1 MRIGVTGASGMV
13 GINVCKEIL
22 SNGDELNILIR
33 EDVSYLDGLSCNK
46 FYGDLSDIDTLE
58 KFCDKCDVIIHS
70 AAMISI
76 GFDAYEKVYEVNF
89 IGTKNLLDISIKK
102 KVKKFIFISTV
113 NAYDKKPLDQNFDE
127 KRELVKKGN
136 AYDMTK
142 ALAQELVTSTEE
154 IETVSIN
161 PTSVLGK
168 NDFKPSRLG
177 KIIKGVHSGK
187 LPFLVDGGLD
197 VIDVEDL
204 SKAIYS
210 SISNGKDGES
220 YLISGKFRSF
230 KEMYEVITKYQDIK
244 SRMFFF
250 PRLMVEL
257 SLPLLSLFPIGL
269 LKRAA
274 EINGKFFPGLENMT
288 KEAIENIIN
297 FPKHI
302 DNSKAKKDL
311 GLKISP
317 LEKTIK
323 DTIYE

>member
-46 FYGDLSDIDTLE
+46 FYGDLSHIDILE

-76 GFDAYEKVYEVNF
+76 GFDAYDQVYEVNF
-89 IGTKNLLDISIKK
+89 VGTKNLLDASIKK

-113 NAYDKKPLDQNFDE
+113 NAYDKKPIDQNFDE
-127 KRELVKKGN
+127 KRELVRKGN

-210 SISNGKDGES
+210 SISNGRDGES

-230 KEMYEVITKYQDIK
+230 KEIYEVIIKYQDKKARI
-244 SRMFFF
+244 FFF

-274 EINGKFFPGLENMT
+274 DINGKYFPVLENMT

-323 DTIYE
+323 DTIYD

>member
-33 EDVSYLDGLSCNK
+33 KDISYIDRLSCNK

-76 GFDAYEKVYEVNF
+76 GFDAYDQVYEVNF
-89 IGTKNLLDISIKK
+89 VGTKNLLDASIKK

-127 KRELVKKGN
+127 KRKLVRKGN

-177 KIIKGVHSGK
+177 KIIKGVYSGK

-210 SISNGKDGES
+210 SISNGRDGES

-230 KEMYEVITKYQDIK
+230 KEIYEVITKYQDKK
-244 SRMFFF
+244 SRIFFF

-274 EINGKFFPGLENMT
+274 EVNGKFFPGLENMT

>member
-1 MRIGVTGASGMV
+1 MIVGVTGASGMV
-13 GINVCKEIL
+13 GINVCKEVIN
-22 SNGDELNILIR
+22 NGDKLNILIR
-33 EDVSYLDGLSCNK
+33 EDVSYFNNLSCKK
-46 FYGDLSDIDTLE
+46 FYGDLNDIDILE
-58 KFCDKCDVIIHS
+58 KFCERCDVIIHS

-76 GFDAYEKVYEVNF
+76 GFDAYDRVYDVNF
-89 IGTKNLLDISIKK
+89 VGTKNLLDASINK

-113 NAYDKKPLDQNFDE
+113 NAYNKKPTDKIFNETRD
-127 KRELVKKGN
+127 LVKKGN

-142 ALAQELVTSTEE
+142 ALAQQLVISTKG

-168 NDFKPSRLG
+168 NDYKPSRLG
-177 KIIKGVHSGK
+177 KIVKAVYSGK

-197 VIDVEDL
+197 IIDVEAL

-220 YLISGKFRSF
+220 YLISGKYRSF
-230 KEMYEVITKYQDIK
+230 KEIYKVIEKYQENK
-244 SRMFFF
+244 SRVFFF

-274 EINGKFFPGLENMT
+274 EVNGKFFPGLENMT

-297 FPKHI
+297 FPKLI

-317 LEKTIK
+317 IDKTIR

>member
-1 MRIGVTGASGMV
+1 MRVGVTGASGMV
-13 GINVCKEIL
+13 GINVCKEVIN
-22 SNGDELNILIR
+22 NGDKLNILIR
-33 EDVSYLDGLSCNK
+33 EDVSYFNNLSCKK
-46 FYGDLSDIDTLE
+46 FYGDLNDIDILE
-58 KFCDKCDVIIHS
+58 KFCERCDVIIHS

-76 GFDAYEKVYEVNF
+76 GFDAYNRVYDVNF
-89 IGTKNLLDISIKK
+89 VGTKNLLDASINK

-113 NAYDKKPLDQNFDE
+113 NAYNKKPTDKIFNETRD
-127 KRELVKKGN
+127 LVKKGN

-142 ALAQELVTSTEE
+142 ALAQQLVISTKG

-168 NDFKPSRLG
+168 NDYKPSRLG
-177 KIIKGVHSGK
+177 KIVKAVYSGK

-197 VIDVEDL
+197 IIDVEDL

-210 SISNGKDGES
+210 SISKGKDGES
-220 YLISGKFRSF
+220 YLISGKYRSF
-230 KEMYEVITKYQDIK
+230 KEIYKVIEKYQENK
-244 SRMFFF
+244 SRVFFF

-274 EINGKFFPGLENMT
+274 EVNGKFFPGLENMT

-297 FPKHI
+297 FPKLI

-317 LEKTIK
+317 IDKTIR
-323 DTIYE
+323 DAIYE

>member
-76 GFDAYEKVYEVNF
+76 GFDAYDQVYEVNF
-89 IGTKNLLDISIKK
+89 VGTKNLLDASIKK

-113 NAYDKKPLDQNFDE
+113 NAYDKKPLGQNFDE
-127 KRELVKKGN
+127 NRELVRKGN

-177 KIIKGVHSGK
+177 KIIKGIHSGK

-197 VIDVEDL
+197 VIDVGDL

-210 SISNGKDGES
+210 SISNGRDGES

-230 KEMYEVITKYQDIK
+230 KEIYEVITKYQDKK
-244 SRMFFF
+244 SRIFFF

-302 DNSKAKKDL
+302 NNSKAKKDL

>member
-1 MRIGVTGASGMV
+1 MRVGVTGASGMV
-13 GINVCKEIL
+13 GINVCKEVIN
-22 SNGDELNILIR
+22 NGDKLIILIR
-33 EDVSYLDGLSCNK
+33 EDVSYFNNLSCKK
-46 FYGDLSDIDTLE
+46 FYGDLNDIDILE
-58 KFCDKCDVIIHS
+58 KFCERCDVIIHS

-76 GFDAYEKVYEVNF
+76 GFDAYDRVYDVNF
-89 IGTKNLLDISIKK
+89 VGTKNLLDASINK

-113 NAYDKKPLDQNFDE
+113 NAYNKKPTDKIFNETRD
-127 KRELVKKGN
+127 LVKKGN

-142 ALAQELVTSTEE
+142 ALAQQLVISTKG

-168 NDFKPSRLG
+168 NDYKPSRLG
-177 KIIKGVHSGK
+177 KIVKAVYSGK

-197 VIDVEDL
+197 IIDVEDL

-210 SISNGKDGES
+210 SISKGKDGES
-220 YLISGKFRSF
+220 YLISGKYRSF
-230 KEMYEVITKYQDIK
+230 KEIYKVIEKYQENK
-244 SRMFFF
+244 SRVFFF

-274 EINGKFFPGLENMT
+274 EVNGKFFPGLENMT

-297 FPKHI
+297 FPKLI

-317 LEKTIK
+317 IDKTIR
-323 DTIYE
+323 DAIYE

>member
-46 FYGDLSDIDTLE
+46 FYGDLSHIDILE
-58 KFCDKCDVIIHS
+58 KFCNKCDVIIHS

-76 GFDAYEKVYEVNF
+76 GFDAYDQVYEVNF
-89 IGTKNLLDISIKK
+89 VGTKNLLDASIKK

-127 KRELVKKGN
+127 KRELVRKGN

-142 ALAQELVTSTEE
+142 ALAQQLVTSTEE

-210 SISNGKDGES
+210 SISNGRDGES

-230 KEMYEVITKYQDIK
+230 KEIYEVITKYQDKK
-244 SRMFFF
+244 SRIFFF

-257 SLPLLSLFPIGL
+257 SLPLLSLFPVGL

-317 LEKTIK
+317 IEKTIK

>member
-22 SNGDELNILIR
+22 RNGDELNILIR
-33 EDVSYLDGLSCNK
+33 EDVSYLSDLPCNK

-76 GFDAYEKVYEVNF
+76 GFDAYDQVYEVNF
-89 IGTKNLLDISIKK
+89 VGTKNLLDTSIRK

-127 KRELVKKGN
+127 KRRLVRKGN

-210 SISNGKDGES
+210 AISNGKDGES

-230 KEMYEVITKYQDIK
+230 KEMFEVIKKYQDKK
-244 SRMFFF
+244 SRIFFF
-250 PRLMVEL
+250 PRLVVEL

-317 LEKTIK
+317 IEKTIK

>member
-33 EDVSYLDGLSCNK
+33 DDVSYLDGLSCNK
-46 FYGDLSDIDTLE
+46 FYGDLSDIDILE

-76 GFDAYEKVYEVNF
+76 GFDAYDQVYEVNF
-89 IGTKNLLDISIKK
+89 VGTKNLLDASIKK

-113 NAYDKKPLDQNFDE
+113 NAYDKKPIDQNFDE
-127 KRELVKKGN
+127 KRELVRKGN

-177 KIIKGVHSGK
+177 KIIKGVYSGK

-210 SISNGKDGES
+210 SISNGRDGES

-230 KEMYEVITKYQDIK
+230 KEIYEVITKYQDKK
-244 SRMFFF
+244 SRIFFF

-274 EINGKFFPGLENMT
+274 EVNGKFFPGLENMT

>member
-22 SNGDELNILIR
+22 RNGDELNILIR

-142 ALAQELVTSTEE
+142 ALAQELVTSTEK

-177 KIIKGVHSGK
+177 KIIKGVYSGK

-197 VIDVEDL
+197 VIDVGDL

-230 KEMYEVITKYQDIK
+230 KEIYEVITKYQDKK
-244 SRMFFF
+244 SRIFFF

>member
-46 FYGDLSDIDTLE
+46 FYGDLSDIDILE

-76 GFDAYEKVYEVNF
+76 GFDAYDQVYEVNF
-89 IGTKNLLDISIKK
+89 VGTKNLLDASIKK

-113 NAYDKKPLDQNFDE
+113 NAYDKKPIDQNFDE
-127 KRELVKKGN
+127 KRELVRKGN

-177 KIIKGVHSGK
+177 KIIKGVYSGK

-210 SISNGKDGES
+210 SISNGRDGES

-230 KEMYEVITKYQDIK
+230 KKIYEVITKYQDKK
-244 SRMFFF
+244 SRIFFF

-274 EINGKFFPGLENMT
+274 EVNGKFFPGLENMT

>member
-1 MRIGVTGASGMV
+1 MRVGVTGASGMV
-13 GINVCKEIL
+13 GINVCKEVIN
-22 SNGDELNILIR
+22 NGDKLNILIR
-33 EDVSYLDGLSCNK
+33 EDVSYFNNLSCKK
-46 FYGDLSDIDTLE
+46 FYGDLNDIDILE
-58 KFCDKCDVIIHS
+58 KFCERCDVIIHS

-76 GFDAYEKVYEVNF
+76 GFDAYDRVYDVNF
-89 IGTKNLLDISIKK
+89 VGTKNLLDASINK

-113 NAYDKKPLDQNFDE
+113 NAYNKKPTDKIFNETRD
-127 KRELVKKGN
+127 LVKKGN

-142 ALAQELVTSTEE
+142 ALAQQLVISTKG

-168 NDFKPSRLG
+168 NDYKPSRLG
-177 KIIKGVHSGK
+177 KIVKAVYSGK

-197 VIDVEDL
+197 IIDVEDL

-210 SISNGKDGES
+210 SISKGKDGES
-220 YLISGKFRSF
+220 YLISGKYRSF
-230 KEMYEVITKYQDIK
+230 KEIYKVIEKYQENK
-244 SRMFFF
+244 SRVFFF

-274 EINGKFFPGLENMT
+274 EVNGKFFPGLENMT

-297 FPKHI
+297 FPKLI

-317 LEKTIK
+317 IDKTIR
-323 DTIYE
+323 DAIYE

>member
-1 MRIGVTGASGMV
+1 M
-13 GINVCKEIL
+13 
-22 SNGDELNILIR
+22 
-33 EDVSYLDGLSCNK
+33 
-46 FYGDLSDIDTLE
+46 
-58 KFCDKCDVIIHS
+58 
-70 AAMISI
+70 
-76 GFDAYEKVYEVNF
+76 YEVNF
-89 IGTKNLLDISIKK
+89 VGTKNLLDASIQK

-113 NAYDKKPLDQNFDE
+113 NAYNKKPLDQNFDE
-127 KRELVKKGN
+127 KRELVRKGN

-177 KIIKGVHSGK
+177 KIIKGVYSGK

-197 VIDVEDL
+197 VIDVGDL

-210 SISNGKDGES
+210 SISNGRDGES

-230 KEMYEVITKYQDIK
+230 KEIYEVITKYQDKK
-244 SRMFFF
+244 SRIFFF

-274 EINGKFFPGLENMT
+274 EVNGKFFPGLENMT

>member
-1 MRIGVTGASGMV
+1 MRVGVTGASGMV
-13 GINVCKEIL
+13 GINVCKEVIN
-22 SNGDELNILIR
+22 NGDKLNILIR
-33 EDVSYLDGLSCNK
+33 EDVSYFNNLSCKK
-46 FYGDLSDIDTLE
+46 FYGDLNDIDILE
-58 KFCDKCDVIIHS
+58 KFCERCDVIIHS

-76 GFDAYEKVYEVNF
+76 GFDAYDRVYDVNF
-89 IGTKNLLDISIKK
+89 VGTKNLLDASINK

-113 NAYDKKPLDQNFDE
+113 NAYNKKPTDKIFNETRD
-127 KRELVKKGN
+127 LVKKGN

-142 ALAQELVTSTEE
+142 ALAQQLVISTKG

-168 NDFKPSRLG
+168 NDYKPSRLG
-177 KIIKGVHSGK
+177 KIVKAVYSGK

-197 VIDVEDL
+197 IIDVEDL

-210 SISNGKDGES
+210 SISKGKDGES
-220 YLISGKFRSF
+220 YLISGKYRSF
-230 KEMYEVITKYQDIK
+230 KEIYKVIEKYQENK
-244 SRMFFF
+244 SRVFFF

-274 EINGKFFPGLENMT
+274 EVNGKFFPGLENMT

-297 FPKHI
+297 FPKLI
-302 DNSKAKKDL
+302 DNSKAKKNL

-317 LEKTIK
+317 IDKTIR

>member
-22 SNGDELNILIR
+22 RNGDELNILIR

-89 IGTKNLLDISIKK
+89 VGTKNLLDISIKK

-113 NAYDKKPLDQNFDE
+113 NAYNKKPLDQNFDE
-127 KRELVKKGN
+127 KRELVRKGN

-177 KIIKGVHSGK
+177 KIIKGVYSGK

-197 VIDVEDL
+197 VIDVGDL

-210 SISNGKDGES
+210 SISNGRDGES

-230 KEMYEVITKYQDIK
+230 KEIYEVITKYQDKK
-244 SRMFFF
+244 SRIFFF

>member
-1 MRIGVTGASGMV
+1 MRVGVTGASGMV
-13 GINVCKEIL
+13 GINVCKEVIN
-22 SNGDELNILIR
+22 NGNKLNILIR
-33 EDVSYLDGLSCNK
+33 EDVSYFNNLSCKK
-46 FYGDLSDIDTLE
+46 FYGDLNDIDILE
-58 KFCDKCDVIIHS
+58 KFCERCDVIIHS

-76 GFDAYEKVYEVNF
+76 GFDAYDRVYDVNF
-89 IGTKNLLDISIKK
+89 VGTRNLLDASINK

-113 NAYDKKPLDQNFDE
+113 NAYNKKPTDKIFNETRD
-127 KRELVKKGN
+127 LVKKGN

-142 ALAQELVTSTEE
+142 ALAQQLVISTKG

-168 NDFKPSRLG
+168 NDYKPSRLG
-177 KIIKGVHSGK
+177 KIVKAVYSGK

-197 VIDVEDL
+197 IIDVEDL

-220 YLISGKFRSF
+220 YLISGKYRSF
-230 KEMYEVITKYQDIK
+230 KEIYKVIEKYQENK
-244 SRMFFF
+244 SRAFFF

-274 EINGKFFPGLENMT
+274 EVNCKFFPGLENMT

-297 FPKHI
+297 FPKLI

-317 LEKTIK
+317 IDKTIR

>member
-46 FYGDLSDIDTLE
+46 FYGNLSDIDTLE

-76 GFDAYEKVYEVNF
+76 GFDAYDQVYEVNF
-89 IGTKNLLDISIKK
+89 VGTKNLLDASIKK

-113 NAYDKKPLDQNFDE
+113 NAYDKKPLNQNFDE
-127 KRELVKKGN
+127 KRELVRKGN

-177 KIIKGVHSGK
+177 KIIKGIYSGK

-197 VIDVEDL
+197 VIDVGDL

-210 SISNGKDGES
+210 SISKGKDGES
-220 YLISGKFRSF
+220 YLVSGKFRSF
-230 KEMYEVITKYQDIK
+230 KEIYEVITKYQDKK
-244 SRMFFF
+244 SRIFFF
-250 PRLMVEL
+250 PRIMVEL

>member
-22 SNGDELNILIR
+22 RNGDELNILIR
-33 EDVSYLDGLSCNK
+33 EDVSYLSDLPCNK

-76 GFDAYEKVYEVNF
+76 GFDAYDQVYEVNF
-89 IGTKNLLDISIKK
+89 VGTKNLLDTSIRT

-127 KRELVKKGN
+127 KRGLVRKGN

-210 SISNGKDGES
+210 AISNGKDGES

-230 KEMYEVITKYQDIK
+230 KEMFEVIKKYQDKK
-244 SRMFFF
+244 SRIFFF

-317 LEKTIK
+317 IEKTIK

>member
-22 SNGDELNILIR
+22 SNGNELNILIR
-33 EDVSYLDGLSCNK
+33 KDVSYLDGLSCNK
-46 FYGDLSDIDTLE
+46 FYGDLSDIDILE

-76 GFDAYEKVYEVNF
+76 GFDAYDQVYEVNF
-89 IGTKNLLDISIKK
+89 VGTKNLLDASIKK
-102 KVKKFIFISTV
+102 KVKKFIFISSV
-113 NAYDKKPLDQNFDE
+113 NAYDKKPIDQNFDE
-127 KRELVKKGN
+127 KRELVRKGN

-210 SISNGKDGES
+210 SISNGRDGES
-220 YLISGKFRSF
+220 YLISGKFISF
-230 KEMYEVITKYQDIK
+230 KKIYEVITKYQDKK
-244 SRMFFF
+244 SRIFFF

-274 EINGKFFPGLENMT
+274 EVNGKFFPGLENMT

>member
-33 EDVSYLDGLSCNK
+33 KDISYIDRLSCNK

-76 GFDAYEKVYEVNF
+76 GFDAYDQVYEVNF
-89 IGTKNLLDISIKK
+89 VGTKNLLDASIKK

-127 KRELVKKGN
+127 KRKLVRKGN

-177 KIIKGVHSGK
+177 KIIKGVYSGK

-230 KEMYEVITKYQDIK
+230 KEIYEVITKYQDKK
-244 SRMFFF
+244 SRIFFF

-274 EINGKFFPGLENMT
+274 EVNGKFFPGLENMT

>member
-1 MRIGVTGASGMV
+1 MRVGVTGASGMV
-13 GINVCKEIL
+13 GINVCKEVIN
-22 SNGDELNILIR
+22 NGDKLNILIR
-33 EDVSYLDGLSCNK
+33 EDVSYFNNLSCKK
-46 FYGDLSDIDTLE
+46 FYGDLNDIDILE
-58 KFCDKCDVIIHS
+58 KFCEKCDVIIHS

-76 GFDAYEKVYEVNF
+76 GFDAYDRVYDVNF
-89 IGTKNLLDISIKK
+89 VGTKNLLDASINK

-113 NAYDKKPLDQNFDE
+113 NAYNKKPTDKIFNETRD
-127 KRELVKKGN
+127 LVKKGN

-142 ALAQELVTSTEE
+142 ALAQQLVISTKG

-168 NDFKPSRLG
+168 NDYKPSRLG
-177 KIIKGVHSGK
+177 KIVKAVYSGK

-197 VIDVEDL
+197 IIDVEDL

-210 SISNGKDGES
+210 SISKGKDGES
-220 YLISGKFRSF
+220 YLISGKYRSF
-230 KEMYEVITKYQDIK
+230 KEIYKVIEKYQENK
-244 SRMFFF
+244 SRVFFF

-274 EINGKFFPGLENMT
+274 EVNGKFFPGLENMT

-297 FPKHI
+297 FPKLI

-317 LEKTIK
+317 IDKTIR
-323 DTIYE
+323 DAIYE

>member
-46 FYGDLSDIDTLE
+46 FYGNLSDIDTLE

-89 IGTKNLLDISIKK
+89 VGTKNLLDASIKK

-113 NAYDKKPLDQNFDE
+113 NAYDKKPIDQNFDE
-127 KRELVKKGN
+127 KRELVRKGN

-177 KIIKGVHSGK
+177 KIIKGVYSGK

-197 VIDVEDL
+197 VIDVGDL

-210 SISNGKDGES
+210 SISKGKDGES

-230 KEMYEVITKYQDIK
+230 KEIYEVITKYQDKK
-244 SRMFFF
+244 SRIFFF
-250 PRLMVEL
+250 PRIMVEL

-274 EINGKFFPGLENMT
+274 DINGKYFPGLENMT

>member
-1 MRIGVTGASGMV
+1 MIIGVTGASGMV

-33 EDVSYLDGLSCNK
+33 KDVSYLDGLSCNK
-46 FYGDLSDIDTLE
+46 FYGDLSDIDILE

-76 GFDAYEKVYEVNF
+76 GFDAYDQVYEVNF
-89 IGTKNLLDISIKK
+89 VGTKNLLDASIKK
-102 KVKKFIFISTV
+102 KVKKFIFISSV
-113 NAYDKKPLDQNFDE
+113 NAYDKKPIDQNFDE
-127 KRELVKKGN
+127 KRELVRKGN

-210 SISNGKDGES
+210 SISNGRDGES

-230 KEMYEVITKYQDIK
+230 KKIYEVITKYQDKK
-244 SRMFFF
+244 SRIFFF

-274 EINGKFFPGLENMT
+274 EVNGKFFPGLENMT

>member
-76 GFDAYEKVYEVNF
+76 GFDAYDQVYEVNF
-89 IGTKNLLDISIKK
+89 VGTKNLLDASIKK

-127 KRELVKKGN
+127 KRELVRKGN

-177 KIIKGVHSGK
+177 KIIKGVYSGK

-210 SISNGKDGES
+210 SISNGRDGES

-230 KEMYEVITKYQDIK
+230 KEIYEVITKYQYKK
-244 SRMFFF
+244 SKIFFF

-274 EINGKFFPGLENMT
+274 EVNGKFFPGLENMT

>member
-22 SNGDELNILIR
+22 SNEDELNILIR

-46 FYGDLSDIDTLE
+46 FYGDLSDIDILE

-76 GFDAYEKVYEVNF
+76 GFDAYDQVYEVNF
-89 IGTKNLLDISIKK
+89 VGTKNLLDASIKK

-127 KRELVKKGN
+127 KRELVRKGN

-142 ALAQELVTSTEE
+142 ALAQQLVTSTEE

-210 SISNGKDGES
+210 SISNGRDGES

-230 KEMYEVITKYQDIK
+230 KKIYEVITKYQNKK
-244 SRMFFF
+244 SRIFFF

-274 EINGKFFPGLENMT
+274 EVNGKFFPGLENMT

>member
-13 GINVCKEIL
+13 GINLCKEIL

-46 FYGDLSDIDTLE
+46 FYGDLSDIDILE

-76 GFDAYEKVYEVNF
+76 GFDAYDQVYEVNF
-89 IGTKNLLDISIKK
+89 VGTKNLLDASIKK

-127 KRELVKKGN
+127 KRELVRKGN

-142 ALAQELVTSTEE
+142 ALAQELVTSTKE

-197 VIDVEDL
+197 VIDVGDL

-210 SISNGKDGES
+210 SISKGRDGES

-230 KEMYEVITKYQDIK
+230 KKIYEVITKYQDKK
-244 SRMFFF
+244 SRIFFF

-274 EINGKFFPGLENMT
+274 ELNGKFFPGLEKMT

>member
-1 MRIGVTGASGMV
+1 MYKRQ
-13 GINVCKEIL
+13 
-22 SNGDELNILIR
+22 ILIR

-46 FYGDLSDIDTLE
+46 FYGDLSDIDILE

-76 GFDAYEKVYEVNF
+76 GFDAYDQVYEVNF
-89 IGTKNLLDISIKK
+89 VGTKNLLDASIKK
-102 KVKKFIFISTV
+102 KVRKFIFISTV
-113 NAYDKKPLDQNFDE
+113 NAYDKKPIDQNFDE
-127 KRELVKKGN
+127 KRELVRKGN

-177 KIIKGVHSGK
+177 KIIKGVYSGT

-197 VIDVEDL
+197 VIDVRDL

-210 SISNGKDGES
+210 SISKGKDGES

-230 KEMYEVITKYQDIK
+230 KEIYEVITKYQNKK
-244 SRMFFF
+244 SRIFFF

-274 EINGKFFPGLENMT
+274 EVNGKFFPGLENMT

-317 LEKTIK
+317 PEKTIK

>member
-46 FYGDLSDIDTLE
+46 FYGNLSDIDTLE

-89 IGTKNLLDISIKK
+89 VGTKNLLDASIKK

-113 NAYDKKPLDQNFDE
+113 NAYDKKPIDQNFDE
-127 KRELVKKGN
+127 KRELVRKGN

-177 KIIKGVHSGK
+177 KIIKGVYSGK

-197 VIDVEDL
+197 VIDVGDL

-210 SISNGKDGES
+210 SISKGKDGES

-230 KEMYEVITKYQDIK
+230 KEIYEVITKYQDKK
-244 SRMFFF
+244 SRIFFF

-274 EINGKFFPGLENMT
+274 DINGKYFPGLENMT
-288 KEAIENIIN
+288 IEAIENIIN

>member
-46 FYGDLSDIDTLE
+46 FYGDLSDIDILE

-76 GFDAYEKVYEVNF
+76 GFDAYDQVYEVNF
-89 IGTKNLLDISIKK
+89 VGTKNLLDASIKK

-113 NAYDKKPLDQNFDE
+113 NAYDKKPIDQNFDE
-127 KRELVKKGN
+127 KRELVRKGN

-210 SISNGKDGES
+210 SISNGRDGES

-230 KEMYEVITKYQDIK
+230 KKIYEVITKYQNKK
-244 SRMFFF
+244 SRIFFF

-274 EINGKFFPGLENMT
+274 EVNGKFFPGLENMT

>member
-13 GINVCKEIL
+13 GINLCKEIL

-33 EDVSYLDGLSCNK
+33 KDVSYLDGLSCNK

-58 KFCDKCDVIIHS
+58 KFCDKCDIIIHS

-89 IGTKNLLDISIKK
+89 VGTKNLLVASIKK

-113 NAYDKKPLDQNFDE
+113 NAFDKKPLDQNFDE
-127 KRELVKKGN
+127 KRELVRKGN

-187 LPFLVDGGLD
+187 LPFLVNGGLD

-230 KEMYEVITKYQDIK
+230 KEMYEVITKYQDKK
-244 SRMFFF
+244 SRIFFF

>member
-1 MRIGVTGASGMV
+1 MRVGVTGASGMV
-13 GINVCKEIL
+13 GINVCKEVIN
-22 SNGDELNILIR
+22 NGDKLNILIR
-33 EDVSYLDGLSCNK
+33 EDVSYFNNLSCKK
-46 FYGDLSDIDTLE
+46 FYGDLNDIDILE
-58 KFCDKCDVIIHS
+58 KFCERCDVIIHS

-76 GFDAYEKVYEVNF
+76 GFDAYDRVYDVNF
-89 IGTKNLLDISIKK
+89 VGTKNLLDASINK

-113 NAYDKKPLDQNFDE
+113 NAYNKKPTDKIFNETRD
-127 KRELVKKGN
+127 LVKKGN

-142 ALAQELVTSTEE
+142 ALAQQLVIATKG

-168 NDFKPSRLG
+168 NDYKPSRLG
-177 KIIKGVHSGK
+177 KIVKAVYSGK

-197 VIDVEDL
+197 IIDVEDL

-210 SISNGKDGES
+210 SISKGKDGES
-220 YLISGKFRSF
+220 YLISGKYRSF
-230 KEMYEVITKYQDIK
+230 KEIYKVIEKYQEKK
-244 SRMFFF
+244 SRVFFF

-274 EINGKFFPGLENMT
+274 EVNGKFFPGLENMT

-297 FPKHI
+297 FPKLI

-317 LEKTIK
+317 IDKTIR

>member
-1 MRIGVTGASGMV
+1 MRVGVTGASGMV
-13 GINVCKEIL
+13 GINVCKEVIN
-22 SNGDELNILIR
+22 NGDKLNILIR
-33 EDVSYLDGLSCNK
+33 EDVSYFNNLSCKK
-46 FYGDLSDIDTLE
+46 FYGDLNDIDILE
-58 KFCDKCDVIIHS
+58 KFCERCDVIIHS

-76 GFDAYEKVYEVNF
+76 GFDAYDRVYDVNF
-89 IGTKNLLDISIKK
+89 VGTKNLLDASINK

-113 NAYDKKPLDQNFDE
+113 NAYNKKSTDKIFNETRD
-127 KRELVKKGN
+127 LVKKGN

-142 ALAQELVTSTEE
+142 ALAQQLVISTKG

-168 NDFKPSRLG
+168 NDYKPSRLG
-177 KIIKGVHSGK
+177 KIVKAVYSGK

-197 VIDVEDL
+197 IIDVEDL

-210 SISNGKDGES
+210 SISKGKDGES
-220 YLISGKFRSF
+220 YLISGKYRSF
-230 KEMYEVITKYQDIK
+230 KEIYKVIEKYQENK
-244 SRMFFF
+244 SRVFFF

-274 EINGKFFPGLENMT
+274 EVNGKFFPGLENMT

-297 FPKHI
+297 FPKLI

-317 LEKTIK
+317 IDKTIR
-323 DTIYE
+323 DAIYE